1 MSEKFIGRG
10 WGFPLRVG
18 TTGGIGMVE
27 RDREIEEAIRLVLG
41 TAPGERPMR
50 PEFGCGIHDYV
61 FAPGDGSTAGL
72 IAQEVHVALER
83 WEPRIEV
90 SDVAIAFDA
99 VDDGVLYIDVRY
111 TVRSTNDRRNL
122 VFPFY
127 TIPSQEGAED
137 GTSYGEAS

>member
-1 MSEKFIGRG
+1 VSEKFIGRG

-99 VDDGVLYIDVRY
+99 MDDGVLYIDVRY

>member
-1 MSEKFIGRG
+1 M
-10 WGFPLRVG
+10 RVG
-18 TTGGIGMVE
+18 ATGGIGMVE

-61 FAPGDGSTAGL
+61 FAPGDGATAGL
-72 IAQEVHVALER
+72 IAQEVRVALER

-90 SDVAIAFDA
+90 NDVAIAFDA

-111 TVRSTNDRRNL
+111 TVRSTNNRRNL

-127 TIPSQEGAED
+127 TIPSQEGTGDVAAER
-137 GTSYGEAS
+137 EAS